1 MRRREFITLLGGAA
15 AAWPVAARA
24 ETKLPVIGMLGSTS
38 SGPSERLV
46 AAFRSGL
53 REAGYIE
60 GQNVSVEYRW
70 ADGRYERLSGLAEG
84 LVGHDVAVI
93 VAWGPAAAVAAKAAT
108 STIPLVFTSG
118 GDVVKAGLVVS
129 LNRPSG
135 NATGVNLFTQ
145 AVEAKKLELL
155 GKLVPG
161 ASPIVFLVNP
171 NNPGTEGKTKELQ
184 EAATALGQR
193 LRILPASTEIEI
205 GAVFVTLLQER
216 AGALIVAADPFFD
229 DTRRDQIVAL
239 AARQSLPAIYGQ
251 REYAMDGGLMSYG
264 TSLADAYRQVGVY
277 AGKILKGAQPAV
289 LPVVQPTKFEFVIN
303 LRTAK
308 TLGLEIPPQLLA
320 LADEVI
326 E

>member
-1 MRRREFITLLGGAA
+1 MRRREFIRLLGGAA
-15 AAWPVAARA
+15 ASWPLAAHA
-24 ETKLPVIGMLGSTS
+24 ETKVPVIGMLGSTS

-46 AAFRSGL
+46 AAFRNGL
-53 REAGYIE
+53 RDAGYIE
-60 GQNVSVEYRW
+60 GQNVTVEYRW
-70 ADGRYERLSGLAEG
+70 ADGRYDRLTGLAED
-84 LVGHDVAVI
+84 LIGHQVAVI
-93 VAWGPAAAVAAKAAT
+93 VAWGPAAALAAKAAT

-118 GDVVKAGLVVS
+118 GDVVKAGLVAS

-161 ASPIVFLVNP
+161 AATIAFLVNP

-193 LRILPASTEIEI
+193 LHILPASTEIEI
-205 GAVFVTLLQER
+205 GAAFVNLVQER
-216 AGALIVAADPFFD
+216 SGALIVAADPFFD
-229 DTRRDQIVAL
+229 DTRRGQIVAL
-239 AARQSLPAIYGQ
+239 AARKGLPAIYGQ
-251 REYAMDGGLMSYG
+251 REYAVDGGLMSYG
-264 TSLADAYRQVGVY
+264 TSLADAYRQIGIY
-277 AGKILKGAQPAV
+277 AGKILKGAQPAD

-303 LRTAK
+303 LK
-308 TLGLEIPPQLLA
+308 TGKALGLEFPPTLLA